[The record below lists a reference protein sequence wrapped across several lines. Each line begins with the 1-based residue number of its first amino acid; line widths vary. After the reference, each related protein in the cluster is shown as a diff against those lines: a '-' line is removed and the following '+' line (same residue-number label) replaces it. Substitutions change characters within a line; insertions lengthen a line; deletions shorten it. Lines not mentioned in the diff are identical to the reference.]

1 MLEGAVGMDER
12 SCCMCDQSL
21 MTQLT
26 VTLFISSFAFV
37 FSCLACLRPL
47 QDDRICARVCFLYLF
62 AQYTNGESIL
72 VPMSVCVRESENVCV
87 VWLRVICTSPWHCHR
102 FLSTVTSCLS
112 RFSLSSSNT
121 HTPTIPSSLYSSL
134 QLCSI
139 YTSIHPSVR
148 TARPQPVSFINHQ
161 HWEGTREQSDELEEI
176 EKGGRNDKCKRLE
189 VKDETWTSRKW
200 KSNADIMTMINTLPS
215 FFFSDPILSGSV
227 SALGIFKGMH
237 LSLILFPFATLLLIY
252 FIRVA
257 SFPVKIMSRRIPL
270 YSQNS
275 DTFTARSSSAFSCI
289 IVAGQNG
296 TLHPGLMACHD
307 CHQTSLSI
315 YHELWE

>member
-1 MLEGAVGMDER
+1 MEHIGGGGSDGWTILLYVWSKPDDTTHCHFIYFFLCFCFFL
-12 SCCMCDQSL
+12 SCLSSSTAGWQDMC
-21 MTQLT
+21 
-26 VTLFISSFAFV
+26 ACV
-37 FSCLACLRPL
+37 FSLFVCLVHKWRKYTRSYVCVCLRE
-47 QDDRICARVCFLYLF
+47 R
-62 AQYTNGESIL
+62 
-72 VPMSVCVRESENVCV
+72 ENVCV

-189 VKDETWTSRKW
+189 VKDETWT
-200 KSNADIMTMINTLPS
+200 
-215 FFFSDPILSGSV
+215 
-227 SALGIFKGMH
+227 
-237 LSLILFPFATLLLIY
+237 
-252 FIRVA
+252 
-257 SFPVKIMSRRIPL
+257 
-270 YSQNS
+270 
-275 DTFTARSSSAFSCI
+275 
-289 IVAGQNG
+289 
-296 TLHPGLMACHD
+296 
-307 CHQTSLSI
+307 
-315 YHELWE
+315 

>member
-1 MLEGAVGMDER
+1 MNDPVVCVIKAWWHN
-12 SCCMCDQSL
+12 SL
-21 MTQLT
+21 
-26 VTLFISSFAFV
+26 S
-37 FSCLACLRPL
+37 
-47 QDDRICARVCFLYLF
+47 LYLF
-62 AQYTNGESIL
+62 LPLLLFFPVLPVFVHCRMTGYVRVCVFSICL
-72 VPMSVCVRESENVCV
+72 LSTQMEKVYSFLCLCVCVRERENVCV

-189 VKDETWTSRKW
+189 VKDETWT
-200 KSNADIMTMINTLPS
+200 
-215 FFFSDPILSGSV
+215 
-227 SALGIFKGMH
+227 
-237 LSLILFPFATLLLIY
+237 
-252 FIRVA
+252 
-257 SFPVKIMSRRIPL
+257 
-270 YSQNS
+270 
-275 DTFTARSSSAFSCI
+275 
-289 IVAGQNG
+289 
-296 TLHPGLMACHD
+296 
-307 CHQTSLSI
+307 
-315 YHELWE
+315 

>member
-1 MLEGAVGMDER
+1 MLEGAVRMDER
-12 SCCMCDQSL
+12 SCCMCDQRL

-72 VPMSVCVRESENVCV
+72 VPMSVCVCGRENVCV
-87 VWLRVICTSPWHCHR
+87 VWLCVICTSPWHCHR
-102 FLSTVTSCLS
+102 FLSTVTSCLN

-121 HTPTIPSSLYSSL
+121 HSPTIPSSLYSSL

-161 HWEGTREQSDELEEI
+161 HWEGTREQSAVEEI

-200 KSNADIMTMINTLPS
+200 KTNADIMTMINTLPS
-215 FFFSDPILSGSV
+215 FFFQIPFSLVQFPLWEYLKVCIYLLFYSLLHLYCLSILS
-227 SALGIFKGMH
+227 
-237 LSLILFPFATLLLIY
+237 
-252 FIRVA
+252 
-257 SFPVKIMSRRIPL
+257 
-270 YSQNS
+270 
-275 DTFTARSSSAFSCI
+275 
-289 IVAGQNG
+289 
-296 TLHPGLMACHD
+296 
-307 CHQTSLSI
+307 
-315 YHELWE
+315 E